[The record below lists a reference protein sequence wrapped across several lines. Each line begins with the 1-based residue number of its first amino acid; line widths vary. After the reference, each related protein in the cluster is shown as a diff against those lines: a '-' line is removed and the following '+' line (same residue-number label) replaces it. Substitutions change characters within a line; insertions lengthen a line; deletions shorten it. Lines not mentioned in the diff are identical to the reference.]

1 MSRPK
6 GSKNKT
12 TIMRERNNIKNPS
25 KKVIYSSSISQHLKQ
40 LEVKRGKPR
49 QETSHVLKINEWL
62 YITCDKHT
70 FILKEVNNEYDKD
83 GKKYPDKCLLYAS
96 HLDAMLEV
104 TAHYLSRVPAD
115 FGELKK
121 KLDDIKSLISSR
133 IPKNIKPKDLFEEY
147 KEDDC
152 E

>member
-12 TIMRERNNIKNPS
+12 TLMKEGNNIKNPS
-25 KKVIYSSSISQHLKQ
+25 KKVISSSISQHVKQ
-40 LEVKRGKPR
+40 LEIKRGKPR
-49 QETSHVLKINEWL
+49 QEVQHVLKINEWL

-70 FILKEVNNEYDKD
+70 FILKEVNNEYDKE
-83 GKKYPDKCLLYAS
+83 GKKYPDKSLLYAPY
-96 HLDAMLEV
+96 LDQMIEV
-104 TAHYLSRVPAD
+104 TIHYLTRIPAD

-121 KLDDIKSLISSR
+121 RLDDIKSLISSR